1 VRHLQV
7 RPPHADSSP
16 QLFFDTDDRVYLSV
30 STWIGDNPGSPY
42 ITEIDLDSGRSLG
55 PLTLLRRGEV
65 GNKISEGSH
74 IFKKDGWYYLLTAE
88 GGTEVEH
95 QEWVC
100 RSKTGPFGPW
110 EVGPTAGA
118 SKGAHNDNH
127 GDDND
132 DNDDRNA
139 GKDPIVVNPM
149 VYNGDHPLVRQTG
162 HMDLVEGP
170 DGRWWAVFLA
180 VRPVW
185 DGDEPLLSQLG
196 RETFLAPVEW
206 REGWPIVN
214 RRQPISLDGAQDAAL
229 PRTPERYTVDL
240 SFKEGMGEPNR
251 SHIPLKSRF
260 HQTSS
265 SSPFSPAPSKSL
277 LFLLS
282 RLPLLPG
289 CTIFPSGP
297 IFPSCASCPLSPLP
311 CLLVPCSVFVT
322 CLSRPI
328 PLPSAWSTAR
338 ADPTPPQTST
348 LQDGI
353 TSAPP

>member
-1 VRHLQV
+1 M
-7 RPPHADSSP
+7 
-16 QLFFDTDDRVYLSV
+16 
-30 STWIGDNPGSPY
+30 
-42 ITEIDLDSGRSLG
+42 
-55 PLTLLRRGEV
+55 

-118 SKGAHNDNH
+118 SKGANHDNN
-127 GDDND
+127 GDGD
-132 DNDDRNA
+132 DDRNA

-149 VYNGDHPLVRQTG
+149 VYNGNHPSVRQTG

-206 REGWPIVN
+206 RDGWPIVN
-214 RRQPISLDGAQDAAL
+214 RRQPISLDGPADAGL
-229 PRTPERYTVDL
+229 PRTPEPYTVDL
-240 SFKEGMGEPNR
+240 GFKPDMGEPNGCHMR
-251 SHIPLKSRF
+251 LHLAFSRPHPRRPCLPLPPSVSLPF
-260 HQTSS
+260 LV
-265 SSPFSPAPSKSL
+265 SP
-277 LFLLS
+277 
-282 RLPLLPG
+282 LPLLP
-289 CTIFPSGP
+289 CCRVL
-297 IFPSCASCPLSPLP
+297 PSCPSRPRFPVPGSES
-311 CLLVPCSVFVT
+311 LVP
-322 CLSRPI
+322 
-328 PLPSAWSTAR
+328 
-338 ADPTPPQTST
+338 
-348 LQDGI
+348 
-353 TSAPP
+353 